1 MRRGGRRHLQPTE
14 SAGVSYDL
22 YIPEVIRYCSLDQQ
36 TELRQQNPQGMIS
49 ISVDTNHNAE
59 PFYDAAWGL
68 CTRGI
73 LRPGAVFPS
82 TNFERAPVIGA
93 CFFLTDYGKKWLQ
106 NPSLSDANP
115 MEYARFA
122 QLLSRHNARFG
133 DAYRLRASEAVRCYE
148 GHTYFACCAM
158 CGAGAESVLLTLATA
173 KIGEAEAL
181 RTYQQSG
188 GRGRIRNRL
197 IGHARAE
204 MQASF
209 DSYLQLLNYWRDE
222 SAHGVARSIGEEE
235 AFTSLALLLRR
246 RVR

>member
-1 MRRGGRRHLQPTE
+1 MPHIHIPKYTSEEALGRILSYLRGGRRHLQPTE

-106 NPSLSDANP
+106 NPKPQRRQPNGVCPVCPTLVAP
-115 MEYARFA
+115 QRPLWRRIPAA
-122 QLLSRHNARFG
+122 G
-133 DAYRLRASEAVRCYE
+133 VR
-148 GHTYFACCAM
+148 G
-158 CGAGAESVLLTLATA
+158 S
-173 KIGEAEAL
+173 
-181 RTYQQSG
+181 
-188 GRGRIRNRL
+188 
-197 IGHARAE
+197 
-204 MQASF
+204 
-209 DSYLQLLNYWRDE
+209 
-222 SAHGVARSIGEEE
+222 
-235 AFTSLALLLRR
+235 ALLRRAYVLRLLRDVWRRR
-246 RVR
+246 RVRSPRTRHRQDWGSRSATHPPTIWRAR